1 MSETIGTAYI
11 QIEPS
16 ADGIS
21 GSIEGVLN
29 KEAGGAGKKA
39 GAAFSSALGTTLKA
53 GGAVAAAGASITAG
67 LVKSA
72 TDSFGEYEQ
81 LVGGVETLFGDSA
94 DKVLNNADKAFK
106 TAGLSANDY
115 METVTSFT
123 ASLLQSLDG
132 DTNAAADSAD
142 QALKDM
148 ADNANKMGTSMESI
162 QNAYQGFA
170 KQNYTMLDNL
180 KLGYGGT
187 KSEMERLLADAKELT
202 GQDYNIDNLSDV
214 YNAIHAIQDELG
226 ITGTTAKE
234 ASTTIQGS
242 AASMAASWQNMLV
255 AISSGEGMDQAM
267 DGLVGSVQ
275 DFIGNIIPVIEQS
288 LTGIGD
294 LVKGLAPI
302 LTEQLPVLI
311 DNVLP
316 GLLEAG
322 VELVRTLLETLVST
336 IPTLLPE
343 IVEIIMQITEM
354 LVSLIPD
361 LISGLIDGLIAALPI
376 LIGMLPEL
384 ITQIANALITSIPVL
399 IQGIAQ
405 LITMLAQS
413 LPELIISLIEALP
426 DLIQQICDAIVENL
440 PLLIDA
446 AVTLITE
453 LVIALP
459 DIVMALVKAIPQ
471 IIVSIVEAIVK
482 CAPKFIEAAGKLL
495 EAFKK
500 GFEKMKEV
508 GKNIIEGLWNGINNA
523 KDWLISKIKSFCS
536 SALGAIKDFFGIHS
550 PSKLLADEVGK
561 FLPAGIAVGIDA
573 NADSAIE
580 AMDRLGTSMNATL
593 SSDLETIGTDA
604 KYGISITEPGRNDS
618 LLYDMLA
625 EYLPQIAQGNSITL
639 EGDMKK
645 MFRAVKKQNDIYRKS
660 NGRSAFA

>member
-16 ADGIS
+16 AEGIS
-21 GSIEGVLN
+21 GSIEKVLN
-29 KEAGGAGKKA
+29 GEASKAGKSA
-39 GAAFSSALGTTLKA
+39 GSALSRALGGSLKVGVGALTALGTAATATGTALFNAASNTAQYGDAIDKASQKMGVSAEFYQEWDAVLQHSGTSMGSMTTTFKTLSNAVQDGSKDQIEA
-53 GGAVAAAGASITAG
+53 FGKLGLSMEELSQMSTEQVFEEVVKGLQGMEEGTERTALASDLLGRGAMELGALFNT
-67 LVKSA
+67 SA
-72 TDSFGEYEQ
+72 EDTQKMIDTVHE
-81 LVGGVETLFGDSA
+81 LGGVMD
-94 DKVLNNADKAFK
+94 D
-106 TAGLSANDY
+106 TA
-115 METVTSFT
+115 VK
-123 ASLLQSLDG
+123 
-132 DTNAAADSAD
+132 NAAAFQDS
-142 QALKDM
+142 M
-148 ADNANKMGTSMESI
+148 
-162 QNAYQGFA
+162 
-170 KQNYTMLDNL
+170 
-180 KLGYGGT
+180 
-187 KSEMERLLADAKELT
+187 
-202 GQDYNIDNLSDV
+202 QDLSTAFEGV
-214 YNAIHAIQDELG
+214 KNSAMSNFLPG
-226 ITGTTAKE
+226 ITT
-234 ASTTIQGS
+234 
-242 AASMAASWQNMLV
+242 V
-255 AISSGEGMDQAM
+255 M
-267 DGLVGSVQ
+267 DGLSDLLSGQ
-275 DFIGNIIPVIEQS
+275 EGATDKLQEGFQNIINNIVDALPTLLDGFMSVVGPILEMAPELLS
-288 LTGIGD
+288 ALATGI
-294 LVKGLAPI
+294 I
-302 LTEQLPVLI
+302 
-311 DNVLP
+311 
-316 GLLEAG
+316 GLL
-322 VELVRTLLETLVST
+322 
-336 IPTLLPE
+336 PTLLPQLT
-343 IVEIIMQITEM
+343 EIILNITTM
-354 LVSLIPD
+354 LVQLLPQ
-361 LISGLIDGLIAALPI
+361 LYSGLIDGLIAALPI

-413 LPELIISLIEALP
+413 LPELIITLIEALP

-471 IIVSIVEAIVK
+471 IIVSIVEAVVK

-523 KDWLISKIKSFCS
+523 KDWIVSKIKGFCS
-536 SALGAIKDFFGIHS
+536 TALGAIKDFFGIHS

-604 KYGISITEPGRNDS
+604 KYGVSITDPEKNDS
-618 LLYDMLA
+618 MLYEMLA
-625 EYLPQIAQGNSITL
+625 EYLPQIAQGNGLTL

-645 MFRAVKKQNDIYRKS
+645 MFRVIKKQNDIYRKS